1 MNKKLLACLCL
12 FSAVLFGCN
21 KSNNCSSD
29 SYIPKAPQDVKI
41 IAGDRSLDIDWE
53 DVDRADGYIVYVA
66 EASLA
71 SASLADPEG
80 RFALVFTE
88 TDLNAAKAPSYSF
101 VATVTESGYI
111 VSGLING
118 LDYIVKIASKNR
130 NGRSSL
136 SAEFRGRPNVPSAA
150 PGKTIGLS
158 ASSGDSRAD
167 LQWLKTLGASSYN
180 IYIADSVSGVFSKI
194 WSLAGTAYSVTG
206 LTNGKTY
213 NFMIKAVNAAG
224 EGPSSDIAEA
234 KPMKAPAAPVPPLS
248 LNAYPGDMFVNLIW
262 PASSGA
268 LGYTVYQ
275 SSSEKGTYFPVG
287 TIKDLNYRAIN
298 LQNGVTYWFKVA
310 AVNEAGTGDMGPAAS
325 AVPAIAVSIPSGVGG
340 LRATG
345 GNGKVDLS
353 WNIVPEASGY
363 NIYKAFSEGGPYNLY
378 SGNIDAL
385 SYSVSGLDNGNTYW
399 FKVAAVNSAGEGDRG
414 SAAAASAVAPIMPPV
429 PPSGVN
435 AASGNAS
442 AVISWDSVA
451 GASSYTVYIGPSASG
466 PFTQSATVSGSP
478 YTATGLNNGR
488 PYWFA
493 VGANNTAGNGERSD
507 AVSVV
512 PAVPVTIPPI
522 PVGLSA
528 SAGDSSA
535 FLSWNSSSGAVSYN
549 IYQSLSESGA
559 YSKIQSS
566 AETSASIN
574 GLTNGTSYL
583 FKVTGVNEAG
593 ESELSPAASVTP
605 QAPVVPPGAPG
616 GVSASAGNG
625 SAVISWQSVANAD
638 IYDIYRSDSQAGPYA
653 DIASSASSPVTVGG
667 LANGQTYWFKVSAK
681 NSAGQGALSSAVSV
695 VPQAP
700 LLAPLPPIFISAV
713 PGDGYADLSWSLSA
727 GATTYFVYQSLNGA
741 DYSQVMQSVLNAGR
755 VSGLTNG
762 VQYLFKVTAA
772 NSAGESDRSAAVM
785 VTPEAPAVK
794 PNPPAGL
801 NAIAGD
807 ASVSL
812 SWTSVVNADNYVVYK
827 SSDNLAFEAVATVN
841 LPSYTV
847 GGLTNDIGYWF
858 KVSAKNAGGEGEA
871 TSSVSATPKAPIIVP
886 AAPLILSAIADNAQ
900 VTLTWSQVIGA
911 DNYTVYVSSDGG
923 STYPTKI
930 ISADTSELVTG
941 LANGTTYFFRVS
953 ATNGAGEG
961 SQSLSAS
968 ATPMAAVVIPA
979 TPVGLA
985 AISGDKSAS
994 LTWGFS
1000 SGAQN
1005 YNVYQSSAQNGTYNK
1020 IKNVSALSTT
1030 VDGLTNGTSYWFK
1043 VSAANSAGESPLS
1056 GAVSATPAAPVLVPA
1071 APTGLA
1077 SAPADSRITL
1087 SWNSVVGASSYN
1099 VYSTDAAG
1107 SSYTLK
1113 GSATEANYAVTG
1125 LTNGTLY
1132 YYAVSA
1138 VNVAGES
1145 GKSIIVSARPLSDV
1159 IPAPSNLSASSGLL
1173 GLVGVNVSWD
1183 NVTWDGGSSKPD
1195 TYSIYM
1201 SSNGQNGAYT
1211 LKATV
1216 DGNTNSYQIS
1226 AGLTLLSTYWFKVK
1240 TNKGGK
1246 SSDFSHPASAT
1257 VILGL

>member
-21 KSNNCSSD
+21 KNNNCSSD
-29 SYIPKAPQDVKI
+29 AYIPVPPHDIKVA
-41 IAGDRSLDIDWE
+41 AGDRSLDIDWE
-53 DVDRADGYIVYVA
+53 DVDQADGYIVYIFQ
-66 EASLA
+66 A
-71 SASLADPEG
+71 SAVSAYLADTEG
-80 RFALVFTE
+80 FFAPVFME
-88 TDLNAAKAPSYSF
+88 TDLNAVNAPSYGF
-101 VATVTESGYI
+101 VATVTKSGYSA
-111 VSGLING
+111 SGLING
-118 LDYIVKIASKNR
+118 LDYIVKVASKNR

-150 PGKTIGLS
+150 PGKTIGLA

-167 LQWLKTLGASSYN
+167 LKWLKTPGASSYN
-180 IYIADSVSGVFSKI
+180 VYIADSGSGSFSKL
-194 WSLAGTAYSVTG
+194 WSLTGTAYSATG

-213 NFMIKAVNAAG
+213 NFIIKAVNAAG

-234 KPMKAPAAPVPPLS
+234 KPVEISAPPVPPSS
-248 LNAYPGDMFVNLIW
+248 LGTYPGDMFVNLIW

-275 SSSEKGTYFPVG
+275 SFSETGTYFPVG
-287 TIKDLNYRAIN
+287 TINDLNYRAIN

-325 AVPAIAVSIPSGVGG
+325 AVPALAVNIPSGVGG

-378 SGNIDAL
+378 AGNIDAL

-399 FKVAAVNSAGEGDRG
+399 FKVAAVNSAGEGDKG
-414 SAAAASAVAPIMPPV
+414 SAAAASAVAPVIPPV
-429 PPSGVN
+429 PPAAVN
-435 AASGNAS
+435 ATSGNAS
-442 AVISWDSVA
+442 AVISWDCVA
-451 GASSYTVYIGPSASG
+451 GASSYTVYVGPSASG

-478 YTATGLNNGR
+478 YTVTGLSNGR

-493 VGANNTAGNGERSD
+493 VGANNTAGNGERSEL
-507 AVSVV
+507 VRVV
-512 PAVPVTIPPI
+512 PAVPVTIPLIPI
-522 PVGLSA
+522 GLSV
-528 SAGDSSA
+528 SAGNSSA
-535 FLSWNSSSGAVSYN
+535 FLSWNSSSSAVSYN
-549 IYQSLSESGA
+549 IYQSLSESGV

-566 AETSASIN
+566 AGTSASIN
-574 GLTNGTSYL
+574 GLTNGISYM

-593 ESELSPAASVTP
+593 ESKLSQAASVTP
-605 QAPVVPPGAPG
+605 QAPVVPPAAPG
-616 GVSASAGNG
+616 GVSASAGNS
-625 SAVISWQSVANAD
+625 SAIISWQSVANAD
-638 IYDIYRSDSQAGPYA
+638 IYDIYLSDSQDGPYA
-653 DIASSASSPVTVGG
+653 DIASSASSPVTLGS
-667 LANGQTYWFKVSAK
+667 LANGQKYWFKVSAK

-695 VPQAP
+695 IPQAP
-700 LLAPLPPIFISAV
+700 LLAPLPPAFISAV
-713 PGDGYADLSWSLSA
+713 PGDGYVDLSWPPSA
-727 GATTYFVYQSLNGA
+727 GAMTYFIYQSLSSGA
-741 DYSQVMQSVLNAGR
+741 YSQVMQSAVNTGR
-755 VSGLTNG
+755 VIGLTNG

-772 NSAGESDRSAAVM
+772 NSAGESERSVAVT

-801 NAIAGD
+801 NATA
-807 ASVSL
+807 ANSSVNL
-812 SWTSVVNADNYVVYK
+812 SWAFVVNADNYIVYK
-827 SSDNLAFEAVATVN
+827 SSDNQSFEAVATVN

-847 GGLTNDIGYWF
+847 GGLANGNEYWF
-858 KVSAKNAGGEGEA
+858 KVSAKNAAGEGEA
-871 TSSVSATPKAPIIVP
+871 TSSVSVTPKAPVVVP

-900 VTLTWSQVIGA
+900 VTLTWSPVIGA

-923 STYPTKI
+923 SAYPVKI
-930 ISADTSELVTG
+930 SSADTSEVVTG
-941 LANGTTYFFRVS
+941 LANGVTYFFRIS

-961 SQSLSAS
+961 SQSLAAS
-968 ATPMAAVVIPA
+968 ATPVAAVAVPA
-979 TPVGLA
+979 TPVGLS
-985 AISGDKSAS
+985 AISGDKSVS
-994 LTWGFS
+994 LVWS
-1000 SGAQN
+1000 LSPGAQN

-1020 IKNVSALSTT
+1020 IKNVSALLTT
-1030 VDGLTNGTSYWFK
+1030 VEGLANSQTYWFK

-1056 GAVSATPAAPVLVPA
+1056 GAVSAIPAPPVLVPWV
-1071 APTGLA
+1071 PTGFA
-1077 SAPADSRITL
+1077 SSPADSRITL
-1087 SWNSVVGASSYN
+1087 SWNSVAGASSYN
-1099 VYSTDAAG
+1099 IYSTDAAG

-1113 GSATEANYAVTG
+1113 GSTPDANYAVTG

-1145 GKSIIVSARPLSDV
+1145 GKSIIVSAMPLSDV
-1159 IPAPSNLSASSGLL
+1159 IPTPSNLRASSGLL
-1173 GLVGVNVSWD
+1173 GLVGVKVSWD
-1183 NVTWDGGSSKPD
+1183 GVTWDGGSSKPD
-1195 TYSIYM
+1195 SYSIYM

-1216 DGNTNSYQIS
+1216 DGNTDSYQIS
-1226 AGLTLLSTYWFKVK
+1226 TGLTLLSTYWFKVK